1 MTSEKGDGPFEPADR
16 TILKPRPGGGRQAP
30 APPPPP
36 PPPPPPHSS
45 YQAPIQQASVAPSPE
60 ASRAAPARLDFADS
74 GLDPL
79 LRAAGPLLLLA
90 GRLRHTTEAADTAGL
105 RRQLVTE
112 VRSFEEQAR
121 AAAVPTEQ
129 IAAARYA
136 LCATVDEAILST
148 PWGART
154 DWGTQP
160 LLVLFHRETW
170 GGEKFFQLA
179 DRAKSDPRQYAGL
192 LEVLFVCLSLGFA
205 GKFALDPQ
213 GQLQRDNLQHEL
225 FERIRSV
232 RGGVAEPLSPRWQGV
247 RDKRNPI
254 LRYVPLWVV
263 AAAGA
268 ALLTILFV
276 FFRMQLSSQAEPV
289 LTALSQVGVQDFSA
303 PAPAPAVPPVIT
315 LKRLL
320 ADLEQQGALEVQED
334 GRKSSVILKGSD
346 LFEPGSARINARFEP
361 VIDRI
366 ATALNEIP
374 GPVLVVG
381 HSDSQPI
388 RSFQYQNNFELST
401 ARALAVVQ
409 QMKEKLR
416 EPERVQSTGVGSSQ
430 PRYLPPD
437 TPENRAL
444 NRRVEIQHIASG
456 GGAP

>member
-1 MTSEKGDGPFEPADR
+1 MT
-16 TILKPRPGGGRQAP
+16 
-30 APPPPP
+30 
-36 PPPPPPHSS
+36 H
-45 YQAPIQQASVAPSPE
+45 
-60 ASRAAPARLDFADS
+60 AAPARLDFAES

-79 LRAAGPLLLLA
+79 VRAAGPLLLLA
-90 GRLRHTTEAADTAGL
+90 GRLRHTAEAADTAGL
-105 RRQLVTE
+105 RRQLVAE

-121 AAAVPTEQ
+121 ASGVPTEQ

-148 PWGART
+148 PWGARS

-179 DRAKSDPRQYAGL
+179 DRAKGDPRQYAGL
-192 LEVLFVCLSLGFA
+192 LEVLYVCLSLGFA

-232 RGGVAEPLSPRWQGV
+232 RGGEVASLSPRWQGV

-268 ALLTILFV
+268 AILTVLFV
-276 FFRMQLSSQAEPV
+276 LFRMQLGSQAEPV

-303 PAPAPAVPPVIT
+303 PAPAPAVPAAIT

-320 ADLEQQGALEVQED
+320 ADLEQRGALEVQEE
-334 GRKSSVILKGSD
+334 GSRSTVILKGGD

-361 VIDRI
+361 VLDRV

-388 RSFQYQNNFELST
+388 RSFQYQNNVELSA
-401 ARALAVVQ
+401 ARAVAVVQ
-409 QMKEKLR
+409 RLQGKLL

-430 PRYLPPD
+430 PRYMPPD
-437 TPENRAL
+437 TQENRAL